1 MPCPH
6 TFTDAADVAVPL
18 QLLEA
23 ILDIVILHSLLLVE

>member
-6 TFTDAADVAVPL
+6 TFTDTDVAVPL

-23 ILDIVILHSLLLVE
+23 ILDIVILHSLLLLE